1 MSVITSKISQIPLG
15 SGRNKETIFT
25 ATRTTKLGDGTF
37 HVDILQYNDALG
49 AGGRVIGVRD
59 PGNPNKVNWNDNATG
74 KIKLNQGKIK
84 EASKGQ
90 MQSMRKD
97 FVTNAQEAERYNAS
111 QGNRN
116 TAISE
121 GEDQTGDLENPKITS
136 QEGARRLNSEI
147 GASDQNTRNS
157 FGHYVFPENIRQGG
171 GKGQDFIK
179 FDMMKYTPRQFA
191 KKQNTLEERE
201 RLGEGNRKSI
211 GSVILPIP
219 AGIGDQQ
226 NVGWQQDEMDPLQ
239 IAAAETLLAS
249 MDNLPQG
256 GETAVQKIESAFRD
270 LPEISTALKTILAG
284 GAVSAGN
291 LLTRTTGAIVNPN
304 MELLFQNPTLR
315 SFSFSFL
322 LSPRNEKEAK
332 EVVRIIR
339 FFKQG
344 MAPIRSQ
351 SRLFLKS
358 PHTFQLRYRNSNGTQ
373 HDYLN
378 NFKECA
384 LESFT
389 TQYTPHGQYATFKDG
404 VMTSYQIQLGLREL
418 TPVYNDDYG
427 NSGNLPAQIGF

>member
-1 MSVITSKISQIPLG
+1 MSVITSKISPTHIG

-226 NVGWQQDEMDPLQ
+226 NVSWQQDQMNPLQ
-239 IAAAETLLAS
+239 IAAANALLSGMEDLGQGAQVAGEQLEAAW
-249 MDNLPQG
+249 DN
-256 GETAVQKIESAFRD
+256 I
-270 LPEISTALKTILAG
+270 PEIGTALKTVLTG

-304 MELLFQNPTLR
+304 MELLFNSPSLR
-315 SFSFSFL
+315 SFSFSFTL
-322 LSPRNEKEAK
+322 APRNEDEAK
-332 EVVRIIR
+332 EIIRIIR

-358 PHTFQLRYRNSNGTQ
+358 PHTFQLRYKNANGTQ
-373 HDYLN
+373 HQYLN
-378 NFKECA
+378 TFKECA
-384 LESFT
+384 MNMFQV
-389 TQYTPHGQYATFKDG
+389 QYTPHGQYSTFKDG
-404 VMTSYQIQLGLREL
+404 VMTSYQIQMGLQEL
-418 TPVYNDDYG
+418 TPIYNDDYG
-427 NSGNLPAQIGF
+427 NSGTLPAQIGF